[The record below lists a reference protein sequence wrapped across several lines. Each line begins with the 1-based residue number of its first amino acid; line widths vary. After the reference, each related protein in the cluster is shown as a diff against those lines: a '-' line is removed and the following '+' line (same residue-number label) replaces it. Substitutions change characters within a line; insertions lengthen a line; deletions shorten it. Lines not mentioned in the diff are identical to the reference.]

1 MGLAFIGLGSN
12 LGNGRQNLLKAW
24 QQLKKSNRVSL
35 LTLSSPYLTEPVD
48 METDYWFT
56 NGVGVLETKLSAL
69 ELLDLLLQT
78 EKEMGRDRTSGLDR
92 IIDLDLL
99 YYDDLVIS
107 SPELTLPH
115 PEIANRM
122 FVLEPMNEVAPD
134 HLHPAL
140 LKTTRHMLKQLPKG
154 EVVKKEVWQ
163 K

>member
-24 QQLKKSNRVSL
+24 QQLKKSNRVTL
-35 LTLSSPYLTEPVD
+35 LTLSSPYLTEPVG
-48 METDYWFT
+48 METNYWFT
-56 NGVGVLETKLSAL
+56 NGVGVLETKLSPL

-78 EKEMGRDRTSGLDR
+78 EKEMGRERASGLDR

-122 FVLEPMNEVAPD
+122 FVLAPMNEVAPD
-134 HLHPAL
+134 HLHPVL
-140 LKTTRHMLKQLPKG
+140 QKTTRHMLKQLPKG
-154 EVVKKEVWQ
+154 EMVKKEVWQ